1 MEYKTFLT
9 VAKRNEI
16 NNEMHVFGVIQ
27 GLQVA
32 ICDIDSP
39 TLGYD
44 CELFPDFMIYRTN
57 TTKERYKKFREVVEK
72 IYPGLCQFDNE
83 ES

>member
-1 MEYKTFLT
+1 MENKMFCTI
-9 VAKRNEI
+9 AKRNYI
-16 NNEMHVFGVIQ
+16 NNEVYVFGVIQ

-32 ICDIDSP
+32 ICNIDGP

-44 CELFPDFMIYRTN
+44 CDLFPDVMIFRTN
-57 TTKERYKKFREVVEK
+57 TTEKRYKKFRSIVEK
-72 IYPGLCQFDNE
+72 KYPGLCQFSDE

>member
-1 MEYKTFLT
+1 MEHKTFLT

-44 CELFPDFMIYRTN
+44 CELFPDLMIYRTN

>member
-1 MEYKTFLT
+1 MEHKTFLT

-44 CELFPDFMIYRTN
+44 CELFPDLMIYRTN
-57 TTKERYKKFREVVEK
+57 TTKERYKKFSEVVEK

>member
-1 MEYKTFLT
+1 MEHKTFLT

-44 CELFPDFMIYRTN
+44 CELFSDFMVYRTN
-57 TTKERYKKFREVVEK
+57 TTYERYKKFREVVEK

>member
-1 MEYKTFLT
+1 MENKLFCTI
-9 VAKRNEI
+9 AKRNYI
-16 NNEMHVFGVIQ
+16 NNEMYVFGVIQ
-27 GLQVA
+27 GLQVT

-44 CELFPDFMIYRTN
+44 CVLLSEIIIFRTN
-57 TTKERYKKFREVVEK
+57 TTEKRYKKFRSIVEK
-72 IYPGLCQFDNE
+72 KYPGLCQFSNE

>member
-1 MEYKTFLT
+1 MEHKTFLT
-9 VAKRNEI
+9 VVKRNEI

-44 CELFPDFMIYRTN
+44 CELFPDLMIYRTN

>member
-1 MEYKTFLT
+1 MEHKTFLT

-44 CELFPDFMIYRTN
+44 CDLFPDFMIL
-57 TTKERYKKFREVVEK
+57 
-72 IYPGLCQFDNE
+72 G
-83 ES
+83 

>member
-1 MEYKTFLT
+1 MEHKTFLT

-44 CELFPDFMIYRTN
+44 CDLFPDSMIYRTN

>member
-1 MEYKTFLT
+1 MENKMFCTI
-9 VAKRNEI
+9 AKRNYI
-16 NNEMHVFGVIQ
+16 NNEMYVFGVIQ

-44 CELFPDFMIYRTN
+44 CDLFTEVVIFRTN
-57 TTKERYKKFREVVEK
+57 TTEKRYKKFSSIVEK
-72 IYPGLCQFDNE
+72 KYPGLCQFSDE

>member
-1 MEYKTFLT
+1 MEHKTFLT

-44 CELFPDFMIYRTN
+44 CELFPDLMIYRTN
-57 TTKERYKKFREVVEK
+57 TTKERYKKFRDVVEK